1 MEQKRILWI
10 IAAVGVFLLVVL
22 GAALILYS
30 PASQE
35 NRTLAR
41 ASEGNTAADGW
52 VSLSPDSEPDASGS
66 GAPVV
71 AADSNSGVFESG
83 GEMGADN
90 GAASLSLPADSDKTD
105 VSGAGGADGLSAQ
118 LAIRSNEPEATSI
131 DLTAYDDGRAAIAP
145 NESEKKTVARAQ
157 EAAQKAAPAKTQT
170 AVQPA
175 KKTAAS
181 APPRTETKPAPAAT
195 VKATPKKAVAAAPA
209 KMQYWVQVTSLSSKK
224 SADAAREILEE
235 NKIAADVFTYEN
247 NKKQLF
253 YRVRVGPYTTKSE
266 AEYWRNKIA
275 KIESFSASESY
286 VTSTN

>member
-41 ASEGNTAADGW
+41 ASDGNAAADGW
-52 VSLSPDSEPDASGS
+52 VSLSPESEQGGIGMPNNVG
-66 GAPVV
+66 
-71 AADSNSGVFESG
+71 NSITGGFE
-83 GEMGADN
+83 N
-90 GAASLSLPADSDKTD
+90 G
-105 VSGAGGADGLSAQ
+105 GGADEGSGDMRMNHLPDGAGNTDDSGSAAQ
-118 LAIRSNEPEATSI
+118 VAMQPEEPETTSI
-131 DLTAYDDGRAAIAP
+131 DLTAYDDGRAGGTVHEDAQ
-145 NESEKKTVARAQ
+145 KTVARAAVA
-157 EAAQKAAPAKTQT
+157 EENAPPVKAAAP
-170 AVQPA
+170 VQPA
-175 KKTAAS
+175 KKAPAPVKAA
-181 APPRTETKPAPAAT
+181 AKPSPAAT
-195 VKATPKKAVAAAPA
+195 VTAAPKKPTAPA
-209 KMQYWVQVTSLSSKK
+209 PLKAQYWVQVTSLSNKK

-235 NKIAADVFTYEN
+235 NKITADVFTYEN

-266 AEYWRNKIA
+266 AEYWRSKIA
-275 KIESFSASESY
+275 KIETFAASESY

>member
-105 VSGAGGADGLSAQ
+105 VSGAGGTDELSAQ
-118 LAIRSNEPEATSI
+118 LAIRSDEPEATSI
-131 DLTAYDDGRAAIAP
+131 DLTAYDDGRAAIVP

-175 KKTAAS
+175 KKPAAS
-181 APPRTETKPAPAAT
+181 APPRTETKPAT

-209 KMQYWVQVTSLSSKK
+209 KTQYWVQVTSLSSKK